1 MVATKKDVE
10 GLLSYDRTS
19 GRYLLNVLLWCM
31 HVTTFVNIVFTSQI
45 PGHSLRNMIGSAV
58 GFSGS
63 LLARFFWMRHR
74 EHIGVHVLSA
84 IFVVAAIG
92 AAMGNG
98 IHVPGVV
105 GIFVG
110 VAMTGYLLGI
120 RWAAI
125 YASIGVTALW
135 GAYFLEII
143 RPRPIQ
149 DVPAFA
155 WGAVL
160 VILLLLTCVIVSIPA
175 RGILLAYDKFQ
186 KERRSLA
193 NSIHQR
199 EERSRNLERDV
210 QARTSNLALANADL
224 ERFPLALAHDLRT
237 PLQAL
242 SGFASLLEE
251 SGSDV
256 VQASALQ
263 ELQNS
268 IRTMELVLNRTLEVR
283 RRQRERSDG

>member
-10 GLLSYDRTS
+10 GLLSYDRSS
-19 GRYLLNVLLWCM
+19 GRHLLNILLWCL
-31 HVTTFVNIVFTSQI
+31 HITTFANIVFTSQI
-45 PGHSLRNMIGSAV
+45 PGHSNRNMIGSAV
-58 GFSGS
+58 GFCGS

-74 EHIGVHVLSA
+74 EPVVVHVLSA

-98 IHVPGVV
+98 VHVPGVV

-125 YASIGVTALW
+125 YASIGVLALW
-135 GAYFLEII
+135 GAYILEII

-149 DVPAFA
+149 EVPAFA

-160 VILLLLTCVIVSIPA
+160 VILLLLTCIIVSIPA

-186 KERRSLA
+186 KERRSLVD
-193 NSIHQR
+193 SIHQR

-251 SGSDV
+251 GGSDA
-256 VQASALQ
+256 VQTSALH
-263 ELQNS
+263 ELQDS
-268 IRTMELVLNRTLEVR
+268 ISAMESILNRTLETR
-283 RRQRERSDG
+283 RRQQERSDG

>member
-10 GLLSYDRTS
+10 GLLSYYRPS
-19 GRYLLNVLLWCM
+19 GRHLLSVLLWCL

-45 PGHSLRNMIGSAV
+45 PGHSTRNMIGSTV
-58 GFSGS
+58 GFCGS
-63 LLARFFWMRHR
+63 LLARLFWMRHR
-74 EHIGVHVLSA
+74 EQIVVHVLSA
-84 IFVVAAIG
+84 IFVVAAVG

-98 IHVPGVV
+98 VHVPGVV

-110 VAMTGYLLGI
+110 VAMAGYLLGI

-125 YASIGVTALW
+125 YASIGVLALW

-143 RPRPIQ
+143 RPHPIQ

-160 VILLLLTCVIVSIPA
+160 LILLLLTCIIASIPA

-193 NSIHQR
+193 RSIHQR

-251 SGSDV
+251 GAPDAA
-256 VQASALQ
+256 QASALQ

-268 IRTMELVLNRTLEVR
+268 IRTMELALNRTLEAR
-283 RRQRERSDG
+283 RRQQGLSNG

>member
-10 GLLSYDRTS
+10 GLLSYDRPA
-19 GRYLLNVLLWCM
+19 GRHMLNVLLWCL
-31 HVTTFVNIVFTSQI
+31 HVTTFVNVVLTSQV
-45 PGHSLRNMIGSAV
+45 PGHSPRNMIGSTV

-74 EHIGVHVLSA
+74 ECIGVHVLSA

-110 VAMTGYLLGI
+110 VAMAGYLLGI

-143 RPRPIQ
+143 RPRPFQ
-149 DVPAFA
+149 EVPAFA
-155 WGAVL
+155 WGTVL
-160 VILLLLTCVIVSIPA
+160 VILLLLTCIIVSIPA

-186 KERRSLA
+186 QERRSLA
-193 NSIHQR
+193 DSIHQR
-199 EERSRNLERDV
+199 EKRFCNLERDV

-251 SGSDV
+251 SAPDAAQV
-256 VQASALQ
+256 SALQ

-268 IRTMELVLNRTLEVR
+268 IHTMESALNRTLEAR
-283 RRQRERSDG
+283 RRQQGHFDG